1 MHFKII
7 DNFLDQ
13 NNFDL
18 IKSIMTSRKF
28 PWYYASCAND
38 GKDNLSQLTHS
49 FYTTEYANPVT
60 GDMSLIKPLL
70 DKLNYK
76 DLIRIKANLT
86 YPSINTKDFF
96 HTDNNLEDTT
106 TAIYYL
112 DNFGGTKIK
121 IGTEIKYV
129 ESQENRMLMFPS
141 YTQHS
146 VVRHSNNDKG
156 RFVLNFNYKN

>member
-1 MHFKII
+1 MYLKVI
-7 DNFLDQ
+7 DNFLDK
-13 NNFDL
+13 NNFNF
-18 IKSIMTSRKF
+18 IKSVMTSRRF
-28 PWYYASCAND
+28 PWYYAPCAND

-49 FYTTEYANPVT
+49 FYDTEYANPVT
-60 GDMSLIKPLL
+60 GDMSLIKPFL

-76 DLIRIKANLT
+76 DLIKIKANLT

-96 HTDNNLEDTT
+96 HTDNNLENTT

-112 DNFGGTKIK
+112 DDFGGTKIK
-121 IGTEIKYV
+121 IDSEIKYI
-129 ESQENRMLMFPS
+129 ESKENRIVMFPS
-141 YTQHS
+141 HTEHS